1 MGRVPLNRA
10 LSKLRILSRAQAAAA
25 IRAGRVRI
33 DGRVVRDPAML
44 VDVDRIDRAG
54 RVGITVDD
62 EPRERAAWR
71 TIVFH
76 KPRGVVTTR
85 SDPDGRRTIYDV
97 LGDDGR
103 GLIAVGRLDLATSG
117 VLLLTTDTGLAE
129 WITDPAHAVPRIYVV
144 TVRGRVS
151 DADVARLTAGVGVG
165 RDRLRAH
172 AVLLR
177 KASSRESHLTVELR
191 EGKNREV
198 RRLFDAIGHEVIR
211 LKRVRLGTI
220 ELGDLEAGAWR
231 ALTREDVRAAFPGAL

>member
-10 LSKLRILSRAQAAAA
+10 LSKLRILSRAQATAA

-71 TIVFH
+71 TVVFH

-85 SDPDGRRTIYDV
+85 SDPDGRQTIYDV

-117 VLLLTTDTGLAE
+117 LLLLTTDTGLAE
-129 WITDPAHAVPRIYVV
+129 WITDPAHAVP
-144 TVRGRVS
+144 
-151 DADVARLTAGVGVG
+151 
-165 RDRLRAH
+165 
-172 AVLLR
+172 LR

-198 RRLFDAIGHEVIR
+198 RRLFDAIGHEVTR

>member
-10 LSKLRILSRAQAAAA
+10 LSKLRILSRAQATAA

-54 RVGITVDD
+54 PARITVDD
-62 EPRERAAWR
+62 EPLPRLSRAAWQ

-103 GLIAVGRLDLATSG
+103 GLIAVGRL
-117 VLLLTTDTGLAE
+117 
-129 WITDPAHAVPRIYVV
+129 
-144 TVRGRVS
+144 
-151 DADVARLTAGVGVG
+151 
-165 RDRLRAH
+165 
-172 AVLLR
+172 
-177 KASSRESHLTVELR
+177 
-191 EGKNREV
+191 EGKNREA
-198 RRLFDAIGHEVIR
+198 RRLFDAIGNEVTR

>member
-10 LSKLRILSRAQAAAA
+10 LSKLRILSRAQATAA

-71 TIVFH
+71 TVVFH

-103 GLIAVGRLDLATSG
+103 GLIAVGRLD
-117 VLLLTTDTGLAE
+117 
-129 WITDPAHAVPRIYVV
+129 
-144 TVRGRVS
+144 
-151 DADVARLTAGVGVG
+151 
-165 RDRLRAH
+165 
-172 AVLLR
+172 
-177 KASSRESHLTVELR
+177 
-191 EGKNREV
+191 
-198 RRLFDAIGHEVIR
+198 AIGHEVTR